1 MTEAGLFC
9 TPEFGRS
16 SAQPEYSL
24 PYDDFHWLD
33 QFCLEALYLEAI
45 AWPKPG
51 LVTPIDSGS
60 HNDMDIN
67 TFFASIASLKGYFSR
82 VAQGAAS
89 GCTLA
94 GLQAIGIAAEQ
105 SMLLATGGANTHRG
119 AIFNLGFLAAAAA
132 LRREDLSLSGLQCG
146 EIVKRLWGRALS
158 KSRMTVA
165 SSSHGT
171 EVYRLFTA
179 GGARSEASAGFPS
192 VYCVGLP
199 FLRGLLKEQVP
210 IDSALIGTLLVLM
223 EHVDDTNLL
232 WRGGE
237 EGLAFVQ
244 RSAREFNAD
253 GGIGQPFWCDKLV
266 IMHQEFV
273 SRNLSPGGSA
283 DLLAATWVAHHLET

>member
-1 MTEAGLFC
+1 MTGAGLYC
-9 TPEFGRS
+9 IQEVGAS
-16 SAQPEYSL
+16 SAQQEYSL

-33 QFCLEALYLEAI
+33 QLCLEALTFEAM

-51 LVTPIDSGS
+51 LVTPKDSGS
-60 HNDMDIN
+60 HIDMDIN

-89 GCTLA
+89 GITLA
-94 GLQAIGIAAEQ
+94 GLQSLGIATEQ
-105 SMLLATGGANTHRG
+105 RMLLATGGANTHRG

-132 LRREDLSLSGLQCG
+132 LRKVDLSLSGLQCG
-146 EIVKRLWGRALS
+146 EVVKRLWGRALS
-158 KSRMTVA
+158 KSRTTVP
-165 SSSHGT
+165 SSHGT
-171 EVYRLFTA
+171 EVYRLFNA
-179 GGARSEASAGFPS
+179 GGARSEASSGFPS

-210 IDSALIGTLLVLM
+210 IDSALIGVLLVLM
-223 EHVDDTNLL
+223 EYVDDTNLL

-266 IMHQEFV
+266 AMHQEFV
-273 SRNLSPGGSA
+273 SRSLSPGGSA
-283 DLLAATWVAHHLET
+283 DLLAATWVAHQLET

>member
-1 MTEAGLFC
+1 MPEAGLYC
-9 TPEFGRS
+9 TPEFRAS
-16 SAQPEYSL
+16 SAQQEYSL
-24 PYDDFHWLD
+24 QHDDFHWLD
-33 QFCLEALYLEAI
+33 QLCLEALYLEAI

-51 LVTPIDSGS
+51 LVTPVDSGS

-82 VAQGAAS
+82 VAIGAIS
-89 GCTLA
+89 GIRLS
-94 GLQAIGIAAEQ
+94 GLQSLGIAAEQ
-105 SMLLATGGANTHRG
+105 RMLLATGGANTHRG
-119 AIFNLGFLAAAAA
+119 ALFNLGFLAAAAA
-132 LRREDLSLSGLQCG
+132 LRKIDLSLSGLNCG
-146 EIVKRLWGRALS
+146 EVVKRLWGGTLS
-158 KSRMTVA
+158 KSRITA
-165 SSSHGT
+165 PSSHGT
-171 EVYRLFTA
+171 EVYRLFNA

-192 VYCVGLP
+192 VYRVGLP

-210 IDSALIGTLLVLM
+210 IDSALVGALLVLM
-223 EHVDDTNLL
+223 EHVDDSNLL

-253 GGIGQPFWCDKLV
+253 GGIRQPFWCDKLV